1 MSDTKK
7 IYDSLAYLIDKMTR
21 STNFRLDFLNKEYH
35 IIRDSDFVIM
45 LTHQLPELDKDIDQY
60 EISTMDS
67 FTDRWIDLSLESLM
81 ATSGSK
87 DYDTMWNH
95 LNYFG
100 ITPDKVYELYSND
113 VFDYCPSYAQDEDFD
128 EEE

>member
-7 IYDSLAYLIDKMTR
+7 IYESLSYLIDQMTR
-21 STNFRLDFLNKEYH
+21 SSKFKLDFLNKEYH

-45 LTHQLPELDKDIDQY
+45 LTHQLPDGEDEEDY

-95 LNYFG
+95 LKYFG
-100 ITPDKVYELYSND
+100 ITPDKIYELYSND
-113 VFDYCPSYAQDEDFD
+113 EFEYCPRYEQDEDFD
-128 EEE
+128 EAE